1 LAILADPEPRD
12 TAFDIRPVP
21 TATLADFN
29 RRIFE
34 EEYLPSSC
42 ATEVLAASDRSYE
55 LRLASARMVAAADQ
69 LTPTVL
75 GLLVLGRR
83 PRGFLP
89 GACVQFLRVA
99 GRELGDPIVDE
110 LLIDGPVAEVL
121 RRVGDKLVSHNRTA
135 VDFTNGST
143 EVRTQPYP
151 IPALQQL
158 LRNAV
163 MHRAYEAT
171 NAPIHLYWFDDRIE
185 ISNPGGPYGAVTVE
199 SFGAPGLVD
208 YRNPNLAEALRVL
221 GFVQRF
227 GFGIPTARREL
238 ERNGNAPPEFEVGP
252 TQIRC
257 RVRPA
262 R

>member
-89 GACVQFLRVA
+89 GAYVQFLRVA

-110 LLIDGPVAEVL
+110 LLIDGPVADVL
-121 RRVGDKLVSHNRTA
+121 RRVDDKLVSHNRTA
-135 VDFTNGST
+135 VDFTTGST

-151 IPALQQL
+151 SANAFTSGVSTT
-158 LRNAV
+158 RN
-163 MHRAYEAT
+163 E
-171 NAPIHLYWFDDRIE
+171 N
-185 ISNPGGPYGAVTVE
+185 
-199 SFGAPGLVD
+199 
-208 YRNPNLAEALRVL
+208 
-221 GFVQRF
+221 
-227 GFGIPTARREL
+227 
-238 ERNGNAPPEFEVGP
+238 
-252 TQIRC
+252 
-257 RVRPA
+257 
-262 R
+262 